1 MVVKDI
7 TETTPNAGR
16 RGSINTNDN
25 TNRNFSSRNNN
36 YNNQINRGDYGRNS
50 NNSSRNNN
58 YNDQTEGITVEIQI
72 ITLLETMA
80 LTLTQELI
88 PDFSKRI

>member
-7 TETTPNAGR
+7 TETTLYNAGR

-50 NNSSRNNN
+50 NNNSSRNNN
-58 YNDQTEGITVEIQI
+58 YNDQINRGITVEIQI

-80 LTLTQELI
+80 LT
-88 PDFSKRI
+88 